1 MSLQDKGAHRKPP
14 TFIINP
20 CLFCSEN
27 AEYKKQG
34 KKSLKSKKRER
45 LSLITDSQFYC
56 RIISETFEASFQ
68 SKSVLKM
75 FKENSCQSR
84 NLY

>member
-1 MSLQDKGAHRKPP
+1 MQNIKNKA
-14 TFIINP
+14 
-20 CLFCSEN
+20 
-27 AEYKKQG
+27 

-56 RIISETFEASFQ
+56 RILSETFEASIQ
-68 SKSVLKM
+68 SKSVLQM